1 MYLGTGAAIPEHLT
15 VARRLARDAR
25 LDRNRSLHCR
35 ACLLDFSPC
44 CASLLRITAAHQ
56 DMVELDS
63 RNCNTHEIRLLPVD
77 DRLVR
82 PGGFRR

>member
-35 ACLLDFSPC
+35 ACLPDFSPC
-44 CASLLRITAAHQ
+44 CASLLRIKTWWSWTRAIATRMKSGCFQ
-56 DMVELDS
+56 WTTGLCALADS
-63 RNCNTHEIRLLPVD
+63 GDE
-77 DRLVR
+77 
-82 PGGFRR
+82 